1 MLHCLGWMS
10 GRHHCRLILSFSL
23 LWMVGLTVVGWG
35 QLTRSAMT
43 GTVTDQTGAAVVGAR
58 VVVTNQATNQT
69 RETTTNDSGS
79 YRVAALDPG
88 IYRVVVEKEGFKR
101 SEYTDIRVVSA
112 NDTGFNITL
121 EVGEQTDT
129 VTISADSIVALNR
142 NSPTI
147 GATFEA
153 RRVVELPLSA
163 GRDINNLAVL
173 SPNAFRAPGSSGI
186 SVNGQ
191 RARNNNF
198 TIDGSDNNDV
208 SVTIP
213 TIGLAPEAVQEFQIQ
228 TNPYNAEFG
237 RNSGG
242 QINVITKS
250 GTNEFHGQAFIYYLG
265 SGLNTLNNL
274 EKQRGLTSQPRFNTN
289 QVGGDFGGRVIRD
302 KTFFYGFF
310 QANLT
315 RTGQLLGP
323 QTRIPTQTGFAAL
336 STVPL
341 RPASGANPAQTAAS
355 RQAILDSIRFLQD
368 VYALNP
374 RFTNLSTIN
383 INGVP
388 IQTGIIQ
395 LPITQPADEY
405 NFVVRGDH
413 QFSTSNRL
421 TGRYI
426 FTDSKQPNVVSN
438 LQFGSRFAG
447 AQNIRDQN
455 LAVSDTHTFSPTLL
469 NEFRFSYIRRNLA
482 FPENDPRTPTTTI
495 GGAFTIGGASN
506 FPQGRIQN
514 SFQFQNLLTKQLGNH
529 TLKAGFDIR
538 YIQLDNT
545 AAFDSKGT
553 FVFNNLADFLNNN
566 VFEFRQALQTA
577 SFDARQVSQFYFF
590 QDDWRVTPS
599 LTLNLGIR
607 YETNDVPFGFFGAR
621 DAESRSAG
629 VPGPVRRDNNNV
641 APRIGFAW
649 NPRVEGDGFIATM
662 LGNDR
667 TVFRGGYGMSYDVLF
682 YNILTVNASNYPR
695 VVVGQQNNVLDQ
707 YPRLLPVTGRPVFN
721 PLATYVNTPEDAQN
735 PRSEYYS
742 FNFQRQFFRDFVLE
756 VGYTG
761 SRSFNGINQLQ
772 ANFAVLTPAQIAD
785 AQAGR
790 PVPGVQARRLNPNW
804 GSRVLIATTARA
816 SYNAGYIDL
825 RKRFSYGLQF
835 GLAYTFSKLISDNDE
850 SLGVAAIAGPSP
862 QVPQDFRDIRRA
874 ERSVSA
880 FDRPHRVVFNFVYEI
895 PWLRSAPKWTEYLFG
910 GWQLSGVVERQSGQ
924 PFTIITGVDTNGNGA
939 GGDRP
944 NFNPNG
950 TFTLDPVT
958 RNLRT
963 FSNPRTTGQYFVPV
977 VGPTGF
983 PLINT
988 VGNGTAPR
996 NSLRAEPF
1004 NNTNLSLLKR
1014 IKLLERY
1021 SFELRADYFNVFNQ
1035 DFYGIP
1041 VNNMNSPDFGRNL
1054 NAWGRRTLTLSGRFR
1069 F

>member
-1 MLHCLGWMS
+1 MLKCLEWMS
-10 GRHHCRLILSFSL
+10 GLRRNWLVLSCSL
-23 LWMVGLTVVGWG
+23 WWVVGLTVVGWG
-35 QLTRSAMT
+35 QLTRSALT

-58 VVVTNQATNQT
+58 VVVTNQDTNQV

-101 SEYTDIRVVSA
+101 GEYTDIRVISA
-112 NDTGFNITL
+112 TDTGLNVTL
-121 EVGEQTDT
+121 EIGEQADT
-129 VTISADSIVALNR
+129 VTVSAESIVALNR

-198 TIDGSDNNDV
+198 TIDGSDNNDI

-213 TIGLAPEAVQEFQIQ
+213 TVGLAPEAVQEFQIQ

-274 EKQRGLTSQPRFNTN
+274 EKQRGLRSQPRFNTN

-323 QTRIPTQTGFAAL
+323 QTRIPTPAGFAAL

-341 RPASGANPAQTAAS
+341 RPASGTNPAQTAAS

-374 RFTNLSTIN
+374 TFINLSTIN

-388 IQTGIIQ
+388 IQTGVVQ

-405 NFVVRGDH
+405 NYVVRGDH
-413 QFSTSNRL
+413 QFSASNRL

-426 FTDSKQPNVVSN
+426 FTQSKQPNVVSN

-469 NEFRFSYIRRNLA
+469 NEFRFSYIRRNLQ
-482 FPENDPRTPTTTI
+482 FPENDPTTPTTNI
-495 GGAFTIGGASN
+495 GGAFTIGGLSN

-545 AAFDSKGT
+545 AAFNSKGT
-553 FVFNNLADFLNNN
+553 FTFNNLADFLNNN
-566 VFEFRQALQTA
+566 VFQFQQALQTA
-577 SFDARQVSQFYFF
+577 SFDARQISQFYFF

-621 DAESRSAG
+621 DPESRSVG

-662 LGNDR
+662 LGTDR
-667 TVFRGGYGMSYDVLF
+667 TVFRGGYGVSYDVLF

-695 VVVGQQNNVLDQ
+695 VVVGQQNNILDQ

-761 SRSFNGINQLQ
+761 SRSFNGINQIHT
-772 ANFAVLTPAQIAD
+772 NFATLTPAQIAD

-804 GSRVLIATTARA
+804 GARILIATSARA

-835 GLAYTFSKLISDNDE
+835 GLAYTFSKLLSDNDE
-850 SLGVAAIAGPSP
+850 SLGVAAIAVPSP
-862 QVPQDFRDIRRA
+862 QVPQDFTNIRRG

-895 PWLRSAPKWTEYLFG
+895 PWLKSAPKWTEYLFG

-924 PFTIITGVDTNGNGA
+924 PFTILTGVDTNGNGVA
-939 GGDRP
+939 GDRP

-977 VGPTGF
+977 VGATGF

>member
-1 MLHCLGWMS
+1 MLHCLGRMS
-10 GRHHCRLILSFSL
+10 GQRHCRLILSFSL
-23 LWMVGLTVVGWG
+23 LWMVGLTAVGWG

-58 VVVTNQATNQT
+58 VVVTNQATNQA

-129 VTISADSIVALNR
+129 VTISAESIVALNR

-242 QINVITKS
+242 QINVTTKS

-289 QVGGDFGGRVIRD
+289 QVGGDFGGRIIRD

-413 QFSTSNRL
+413 QFSASNRL

-735 PRSEYYS
+735 PRTEYYS

-816 SYNAGYIDL
+816 NYNAGYIDL

-862 QVPQDFRDIRRA
+862 QVPQDFRDIRRG

-895 PWLRSAPKWTEYLFG
+895 PWLRGAPKWTEYLFG

-924 PFTIITGVDTNGNGA
+924 PFTIVTGVDTNGNGA